1 MLSKRED
8 RGQVALNRFS
18 RLFTPNGKMK
28 QVCFVIDGVIK
39 KIVSKI
45 TNNITLSFFCYYSLP
60 GSVAFSGSFSLALRS
75 PNSPP
80 SVFLEQERAPLGWN
94 KADRVYV
101 RHQNTR
107 LVLSRRCSF
116 HSVSF
121 QKESQT
127 TDQASI
133 YTRQRGK
140 R

>member
-1 MLSKRED
+1 MLPKRED

-28 QVCFVIDGVIK
+28 QVCFVIDCLIK

-45 TNNITLSFFCYYSLP
+45 KNKYHAFFILLLLVTRHSRILRLFQF
-60 GSVAFSGSFSLALRS
+60 GSTF
-75 PNSPP
+75 PNPPP
-80 SVFLEQERAPLGWN
+80 SLFLERERAPLGWN

-101 RHQNTR
+101 RHQNTC
-107 LVLSRRCSF
+107 LVLSHRCSF